1 MGQETRGRKPSIR
14 QSIRQHWREFAA
26 ASAGNA
32 LEFYDILIYGY
43 FAITIGHLF
52 FPNKDSAV
60 SLLISVGTFG
70 ISFITRPLGSIILGS
85 YADKAGRKASM
96 SLSITLMVVGTAL
109 ITFCPTYE
117 NDRLLGTAH
126 HHHCANA
133 AGLFNWWRIWLLCCL
148 SCRTCWH

>member
-1 MGQETRGRKPSIR
+1 MGQETRGSKPSIR

-52 FPNKDSAV
+52 FPNKDSTV

-96 SLSITLMVVGTAL
+96 SLSITLMGSPQNSEKIV
-109 ITFCPTYE
+109 
-117 NDRLLGTAH
+117 R
-126 HHHCANA
+126 
-133 AGLFNWWRIWLLCCL
+133 
-148 SCRTCWH
+148 